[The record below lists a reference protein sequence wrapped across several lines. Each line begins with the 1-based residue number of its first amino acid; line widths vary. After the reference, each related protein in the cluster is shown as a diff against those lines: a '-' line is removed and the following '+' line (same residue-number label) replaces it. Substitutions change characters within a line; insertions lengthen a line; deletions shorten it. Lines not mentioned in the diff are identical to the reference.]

1 MNDNT
6 SSIITRWSPRLV
18 ALLAALIV
26 PLGAQAQTTQE
37 TLTTL
42 AQRISEKRAQVEDL
56 SNQVDLAKT
65 QYNEQLRSL
74 AAQRGDVETQINR
87 EQLRLSQIEQDLE
100 QARAEISR
108 TRSSVE
114 DLEPLVAQVL
124 VQLRS
129 YISQGLPFQVPERLG
144 EVETLEQLLQEGS
157 LETELLLTRIWNMVE
172 SEFRLTSESGL
183 YRQTITVAG
192 EDQLAEVARLGTV
205 MLYFRT
211 FDGRYGF
218 ASPTEDGW
226 TYVIAE
232 GREGQQQL
240 ATLFDSLRRNL
251 REGFFTVPNP
261 YNEG

>member
-1 MNDNT
+1 MKEVKV
-6 SSIITRWSPRLV
+6 SRRGRRLPRLIGCLLMVSAAGAV
-18 ALLAALIV
+18 AQNA
-26 PLGAQAQTTQE
+26 QE

-42 AQRISEKRAQVEDL
+42 AQRIAEKRAQVEDL
-56 SNQVDLAKT
+56 SNRVELAKT

-100 QARAEISR
+100 QARAQINR
-108 TRSSVE
+108 ARSSVA

-124 VQLRS
+124 AQLRT
-129 YISQGLPFQVPERLG
+129 YISEGLPFQVSQRLA
-144 EVETLEQLLQEGS
+144 EVETLEGLLEEGS

-183 YRQTITVAG
+183 YRQTITVGG

-211 FDGRYGF
+211 FDGRFGYATPEG
-218 ASPTEDGW
+218 DGW
-226 TYVIAE
+226 RYVVAD
-232 GREGQQQL
+232 GRERQQQV
-240 ATLFDSLRRNL
+240 ATLFESLRRNL
-251 REGFFTVPNP
+251 REGFFTIPNP
-261 YNEG
+261 YHEG